1 MPIAEYG
8 LTALDCPDPIALAH
22 FYQSILGGEI
32 ESQTDD
38 ETWVSLRT
46 ETGVEIGFQQDRHH
60 VRPSWPDG
68 VPQQA
73 HLDFNVSDLD
83 EGEAAVLDV
92 GAVKAETQP
101 RPDRWRV
108 FIDPAGHPFCLVK
121 SG

>member
-1 MPIAEYG
+1 MPIAEYS
-8 LTALDCPDPIALAH
+8 LVALDCANPMSLAQ

-38 ETWVSLRT
+38 DTWVELRT
-46 ETGVEIGFQQDRHH
+46 ETGAQIAFQQDRRH
-60 VRPSWPDG
+60 VRPGWPDG
-68 VPQQA
+68 VPQQV
-73 HLDFNVSDLD
+73 HLDFDVSDLD
-83 EGEAAVLDV
+83 EGEESVLGV

-121 SG
+121 AA